1 MTKIRKAQKDGDG
14 RNQKRTR
21 NCIEKGITMKIKK
34 INKEREKETQKAFNK
49 ERDNVYA
56 INLVNIK

>member
-1 MTKIRKAQKDGDG
+1 
-14 RNQKRTR
+14 
-21 NCIEKGITMKIKK
+21 MKIEK
-34 INKEREKETQKAFNK
+34 INKEREKETHKAFNK

>member
-1 MTKIRKAQKDGDG
+1 
-14 RNQKRTR
+14 
-21 NCIEKGITMKIKK
+21 MKIEK

-49 ERDNVYA
+49 ERDYVYA

>member
-1 MTKIRKAQKDGDG
+1 
-14 RNQKRTR
+14 
-21 NCIEKGITMKIKK
+21 MKIEK
-34 INKEREKETQKAFNK
+34 INKEREKEIQKAFNK

>member
-1 MTKIRKAQKDGDG
+1 
-14 RNQKRTR
+14 
-21 NCIEKGITMKIKK
+21 MKIEK

-49 ERDNVYA
+49 EIDNVYA